1 MFKQKTWFLKR
12 RSRLYLGSKEM
23 NSSLTK
29 FKGSI
34 FAIIFGLI
42 IACFVIIG
50 SGQNAF
56 TYFQLLLTYAF
67 TSWPANNWD
76 NTLVWWAIYIVA
88 GLALV
93 ISFRSGMFNI
103 GVAGQMLAAGAV
115 VIAIGVRYDLS
126 QPLAIISALFA
137 GVLAAIL
144 VALVTVLLK
153 VFFNVHEVVTSIL
166 LNWTIWYLVKWLFKI
181 NKDLY
186 DADHGTSASIHD
198 SMSMSINGYNCI
210 LPLLI
215 SIILIIT
222 VWFLLKKTT
231 LGYKI
236 RTVGLNPF
244 AAVYSG
250 INHKHYCI
258 TSFVISGALAGVMAV
273 IYYIAKNPSISFL
286 TDDLPTI
293 GFDSIAVALVGQI
306 NPIGVVGSAFLWG
319 LIKSGGSIGSVLT
332 LPTATGDIIFGVII
346 YSAACA
352 VLLSRLQ
359 PIKFLIRYLNI
370 AFDGEKRK
378 VTNSFIAKM
387 YYHFIENFKIK
398 RQYNKLKSDLIKEK
412 NNKINHLK
420 IEYNKSLSDY
430 ESKVKNLK
438 QNLSQEINKLK
449 QELSDQLKSLKN
461 QLVKTNDK
469 KLKEQLILKKC
480 QLQITYKIEIKELI
494 KKYKIDKEQL
504 KGKYN
509 KSLSDYESKVKN
521 LKQNL
526 SQEINKLKQELSDQ
540 LKSLKNQ
547 LVKTNDKK
555 LKEQLIL
562 KKCQLQITYKIE
574 IKELIKKY
582 KIDKEQLKG
591 KYNKSLSDY
600 ESKVKNL
607 KQNLSQEINKLKQE
621 LSDQLKSLKNQLVK
635 TNDKKLKEQLILKKC
650 QLQITYK
657 IDKEQLK
664 GKYNKIL
671 WDDKS
676 VVKNLK
682 QNLSQEINKVNS
694 DINLQLQAVINNKN
708 DKVDVNWAQFFQEN
722 KALNHYIYKQY
733 NAIWK
738 KGKIG
743 NWNNFQQEI
752 KTIYG
757 ESLNMYINE
766 KMKYENNVYN
776 YKQDLIREIVL
787 LKKQKAILDKSRVK
801 DLKLNLYREINKLKQ
816 ELSDELKSLKNQTV
830 KTDDKKIKKQ
840 LILAK
845 HQLQTNYKNN
855 VKELIKNYKIDKQQL
870 KSQIIP
876 INSNINILTKQFIK
890 KAEIEKTTFINKF
903 TDIFK
908 NEQQAIM
915 KIKTERTGG
924 KS

>member
-1 MFKQKTWFLKR
+1 MFKQKIWFLKR

-153 VFFNVHEVVTSIL
+153 IFFNVHEVVTSIL

-306 NPIGVVGSAFLWG
+306 NPVGVVGSAFLWG

-398 RQYNKLKSDLIKEK
+398 KQYNKLKSDLIKEK

-469 KLKEQLILKKC
+469 KIKEQLILKKC

-509 KSLSDYESKVKN
+509 K
-521 LKQNL
+521 
-526 SQEINKLKQELSDQ
+526 
-540 LKSLKNQ
+540 
-547 LVKTNDKK
+547 
-555 LKEQLIL
+555 
-562 KKCQLQITYKIE
+562 
-574 IKELIKKY
+574 
-582 KIDKEQLKG
+582 
-591 KYNKSLSDY
+591 
-600 ESKVKNL
+600 
-607 KQNLSQEINKLKQE
+607 
-621 LSDQLKSLKNQLVK
+621 
-635 TNDKKLKEQLILKKC
+635 
-650 QLQITYK
+650 
-657 IDKEQLK
+657 
-664 GKYNKIL
+664 IL
-671 WDDKS
+671 WDDKL

-708 DKVDVNWAQFFQEN
+708 DKVGVNWAQFFQEN

-776 YKQDLIREIVL
+776 YKQDLIREIAL

-876 INSNINILTKQFIK
+876 INSNINILTKQFTK

-908 NEQQAIM
+908 NEKQEIM